1 MNRRALVVVD
11 MLNDFVREGA
21 PLEVPWTRRIL
32 PALRREI
39 QRSRGGGDA
48 IVYVSDAH
56 APDDPEFSRMGWP
69 PHAVKGTKGAEVV
82 EELAPQPGDS
92 VVEKTTYSGFFRT
105 KLDEVLQ
112 ERGVTDLTV
121 AGCVTHICVL
131 YTVSDADASRTS
143 RSQRSSARAC
153 AGSRP
158 RARSRPWRISP
169 STSTLK

>member
-1 MNRRALVVVD
+1 MNRRALLVVD

-21 PLEVPWTRRIL
+21 PLEVPCTRRIL

-69 PHAVKGTKGAEVV
+69 PHAVKGTKGAEVTV
-82 EELAPQPGDS
+82 ELAPQPGDP

-105 KLDEVLQ
+105 KLDDVLS
-112 ERGVTDLTV
+112 ERGVTDLTI
-121 AGCVTHICVL
+121 AGCVTNICVL
-131 YTVSDADASRTS
+131 YTVSDAVLRGYRVTVRED
-143 RSQRSSARAC
+143 C
-153 AGSRP
+153 VAGLSEEDHRWAL
-158 RARSRPWRISP
+158 RQMREVLGATVI
-169 STSTLK
+169 